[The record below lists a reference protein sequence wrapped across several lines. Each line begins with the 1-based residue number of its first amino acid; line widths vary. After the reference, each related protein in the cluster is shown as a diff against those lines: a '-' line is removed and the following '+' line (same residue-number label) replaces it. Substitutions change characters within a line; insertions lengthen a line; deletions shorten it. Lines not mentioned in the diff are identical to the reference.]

1 MRIRIAH
8 LLLVYAIISAYVI
21 FYFDGTGDAGDSVFH
36 YLYAKYAPQHPA
48 LYFDHWAK
56 PVFVLLSSPFAQFG
70 FTGMK
75 GFNALVSLGTIYMTW
90 CTAERLYGRPTLPAA
105 LMLMCAP
112 LFFVLSFSG
121 LTEPLFALFV
131 ISGVY
136 LAARKQYW
144 AAGLLISFLPFVRS
158 EGLLIA
164 GVFGLYLLFIKQW
177 KYLPTLLVGHLVYSI
192 AGYFVFHD
200 LLWVIKRIPYAR
212 MSSIYG
218 KGDLMHFVHQLFY
231 ATGLPVYALLIIGLL
246 TAFWKLFKGRLSP
259 EKSILILG
267 GFCCFFT
274 FHTLAWYW
282 GIFNSMGLTRV
293 FVGVMPLISLLALGG
308 YQSLAAIPE
317 NRGKF
322 NFVVPILLTTL
333 IVVFP
338 FTGSPS
344 AVHLRDLRL
353 NKDQLTANRVA
364 DFIRNSEYAGHRVAH
379 AHPYLSM
386 VLGIDHFDSAQF
398 IELKPDVVEQLKS
411 GEVIIWDSWFAV
423 VEQNMTLEMLE
434 KRVDLHKVFETSEME
449 RDSKIQYVVFVKN

>member
-8 LLLVYAIISAYVI
+8 LLLVFTAIACFTI
-21 FYFDGTGDAGDSVFH
+21 FYFNGTGDAGDSVFH
-36 YLYAKYAPQHPA
+36 YLYAKYAPLHPA

-70 FTGMK
+70 FMGMK
-75 GFNALVSLGTIYMTW
+75 VFNASVSLGTIYLTW

-158 EGLLIA
+158 EGLLFM

-177 KYLPTLLVGHLVYSI
+177 RYLPTLLVGHLVYSI

-200 LLWVIKRIPYAR
+200 LLWVFNKIPYAHLG
-212 MSSIYG
+212 SIYG
-218 KGDLMHFVHQLFY
+218 KGDLTHFVPQLFY
-231 ATGLPVYALLIIGLL
+231 AVGFTVYGLFIIGLM
-246 TAFWKLFKGRLSP
+246 TTCWKLLKGRLNL
-259 EKSILILG
+259 ERSILVLG
-267 GFCCFFT
+267 GFSCFFV
-274 FHTLAWYW
+274 FHSLAWHL

-293 FVGVMPLISLLALGG
+293 FVGVMPLMALLALDG
-308 YQSLAAIPE
+308 YQSLGALTK
-317 NRGKF
+317 NRKKL
-322 NFVVPILLTTL
+322 NIVVSALLLAL
-333 IVVFP
+333 IVVLP

-364 DFIRNSEYAGHRVAH
+364 DFIRHSEYAGRRVAH

-386 VLGIDHFDSAQF
+386 ALGIDHFDPAQF
-398 IELKPDVVEQLKS
+398 IDLKPVVFEQLKP
-411 GEVIIWDSWFAV
+411 GEVVIWDSWFAV

-434 KRVDLHKVFETSEME
+434 KRVDLHKIFEASEVD
-449 RDSKIQYVVFVKN
+449 RDRKVQYVVFVKD

>member
-1 MRIRIAH
+1 MRIAH
-8 LLLVYAIISAYVI
+8 LLLVYAAIACYTV
-21 FYFDGTGDAGDSVFH
+21 FNFDGTGDAGDSVYH
-36 YLYAKYAPQHPA
+36 YLYAKYAPLHPA

-56 PVFVLLSSPFAQFG
+56 PVFVLLASPFAQFG

-75 GFNALVSLGTIYMTW
+75 VFNALVSLGTIYMTW
-90 CTAERLYGRPTLPAA
+90 RTAEQLYGRPTLPAA

-158 EGLLIA
+158 EGLLLA
-164 GVFGLYLLFIKQW
+164 GVFGLYFLFIKQW

-200 LLWVIKRIPYAR
+200 LLWVINRIPYAR

-218 KGDLMHFVHQLFY
+218 KGDLMHFVRQLFY
-231 ATGLPVYALLIIGLL
+231 ATGFTVYGLLIIGLL
-246 TAFWKLFKGRLSP
+246 TAFWQLFKGRLKP
-259 EKSILILG
+259 EQSILILG
-267 GFCCFFT
+267 GFCCFFA

-293 FVGVMPLISLLALGG
+293 FVGVMPLIALLALGG
-308 YQSLAAIPE
+308 YQGLVAFPE
-317 NRGKF
+317 NRGKL
-322 NFVVPILLTTL
+322 NVVVPLLLTTL
-333 IVVFP
+333 IVIFP

-344 AVHLRDLRL
+344 AVHLKDLRL

-364 DFIRNSEYAGHRVAH
+364 DFIRNSEYAGRRVAH

-386 VLGIDHFDSAQF
+386 ALGIDHFDSAQF
-398 IELKPDVVEQLKS
+398 IDLKPDVFEQLKP
-411 GEVIIWDSWFAV
+411 GEVVIWDSWFAV
-423 VEQNMTLEMLE
+423 VEQNITLEMVE
-434 KRVDLHKVFETSEME
+434 KRPDLHKVFEVSDTDQG
-449 RDSKIQYVVFVKN
+449 RKIQYIVLVKN